1 MQSVVMV
8 TLFLMF
14 FCRFYKDIELIYYR
28 EKTPIA
34 PIAINSFS
42 GNIMAKST
50 VKKYSKIV
58 CIMSTFSAV
67 PQSKGE
73 LLLVGSLCREV
84 PPLNGTGI

>member
-1 MQSVVMV
+1 
-8 TLFLMF
+8 MF

-42 GNIMAKST
+42 GNIIVAKST
-50 VKKYSKIV
+50 VKKYNKIV

-67 PQSKGE
+67 PTQRVSYFW
-73 LLLVGSLCREV
+73 
-84 PPLNGTGI
+84 